1 MILNG
6 QLQEPKNKE
15 IEKIKA
21 EKSQVELEESNENS
35 QKHEEEQLP
44 GEEFIEEEAW
54 LFTDEQVDEHG
65 DEQVDEELE
74 EKTFTLETLPE
85 NMEKIQSL
93 MNILKHNEGNITVYI
108 LWKERKVSEVWLQNL
123 KMLFPSS

>member
-1 MILNG
+1 
-6 QLQEPKNKE
+6 
-15 IEKIKA
+15 
-21 EKSQVELEESNENS
+21 EESNENS

-44 GEEFIEEEAW
+44 GEEFIEEEAGV
-54 LFTDEQVDEHG
+54 FADEQLDEHG
-65 DEQVDEELE
+65 DEEVDEELE

-93 MNILKHNEGNITVYI
+93 MNILKHNEGDITVYI
-108 LWKERKVSEVWLQNL
+108 LGKERKVSEVGLQNL